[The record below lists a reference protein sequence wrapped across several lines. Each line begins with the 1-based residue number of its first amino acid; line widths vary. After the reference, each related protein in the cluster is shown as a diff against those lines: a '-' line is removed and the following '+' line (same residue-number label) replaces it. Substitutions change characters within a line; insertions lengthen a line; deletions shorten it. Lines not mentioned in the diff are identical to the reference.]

1 MQSSIWKNQTL
12 IFEFRQVLYSIVLFC
27 VFLIG
32 MEAEL
37 LPSACFS
44 YVSFK
49 YYCWLVVLPASVFR
63 VVSSILNEIEESMER
78 SSLLE
83 DFKMSELP
91 ALKAKCIQLVEL
103 LVTITIENES
113 VKIDY
118 AVISH
123 CWLLKDNILQF
134 LKLEGNENQS
144 GNVVKVLQDMFEL
157 VTYDMMTD
165 GSRLGFL
172 RGSCF
177 RD

>member
-1 MQSSIWKNQTL
+1 MYPLNTI
-12 IFEFRQVLYSIVLFC
+12 
-27 VFLIG
+27 
-32 MEAEL
+32 AD
-37 LPSACFS
+37 
-44 YVSFK
+44 
-49 YYCWLVVLPASVFR
+49 LVVLPASVFR

-123 CWLLKDNILQF
+123 CWLLKYNILQF

-172 RGSCF
+172 RALVLGINPNFKINLMRHFTPFHFHFEQNIGFDLPFPTEC
-177 RD
+177 

>member
-1 MQSSIWKNQTL
+1 MYPLNTI
-12 IFEFRQVLYSIVLFC
+12 
-27 VFLIG
+27 
-32 MEAEL
+32 AD
-37 LPSACFS
+37 
-44 YVSFK
+44 
-49 YYCWLVVLPASVFR
+49 LVVLPASVFR
-63 VVSSILNEIEESMER
+63 VVSSILNEIEESMKR

-123 CWLLKDNILQF
+123 CWLLKYNILQF
-134 LKLEGNENQS
+134 LKLEGNENQR

-177 RD
+177 RDYSKF